1 MNILKPNTHV
11 WHPDPIH
18 FGDSSRTAD
27 FIRDEHYAMC
37 VASALLNAGAYLIDT
52 SLSPEAYFTWKSGVR
67 APCYCNCRRAFSDF
81 GARRLISD
89 AITESVLKQFGD
101 LDVVVGV
108 ATAGIPWASCVADRL
123 ELPTAYIRSNKKAHG
138 VGGFLQGH
146 VAPGSRVVVID
157 DLVASG
163 GSLKAA
169 IEALHNEADV
179 EVAGVV
185 SIINWGFQKM
195 RDNLD
200 GLDYVALTSYPQ
212 IVMAAT
218 ARGKV
223 NATEVTHL
231 LNFYE
236 NPSRGY

>member
-1 MNILKPNTHV
+1 MNSLNPNTHV
-11 WHPDPIH
+11 WQPDPTH
-18 FGDSSRTAD
+18 FGDGSRTAD
-27 FIRDEHYAMC
+27 FIRDEHCAMC
-37 VASALLNAGAYLIDT
+37 VASALLDAGAYLIDT
-52 SLSPEAYFTWKSGVR
+52 SLSPEAFFTWKSGVR

-81 GARRLISD
+81 AARSLISD
-89 AITESVLKQFGD
+89 AMTESVVTQFGD
-101 LDVVVGV
+101 VDVIVGV
-108 ATAGIPWASCVADRL
+108 ATAGIPWATGVADRL
-123 ELPTAYIRSNKKAHG
+123 ERPTAYIRSEKKAHG

-146 VAPGSRVVVID
+146 VKPGARVAIID

-163 GSLKAA
+163 GSLKTA

-179 EVAGVV
+179 EVAGVT

-200 GLDYVALTSYPQ
+200 DLDFVALTSYPQ

-223 NATEVTHL
+223 NAAEVPRL
-231 LNFYE
+231 LNFYA
-236 NPSRGY
+236 NPTRGY